1 MSSGNSGDNGWPW
14 VIKLRATTD
23 RKVVRSAINRAS
35 KEGKPIVF
43 EVVKDGDD
51 MKEYVTEVVTE
62 AVSENVTVTI
72 KPESDEQ

>member
-1 MSSGNSGDNGWPW
+1 MSNSDDDGWPW

-23 RKVVRSAINRAS
+23 RKDVRSAINHAS
-35 KEGKPIVF
+35 REGKPIVF

-51 MKEYVTEVVTE
+51 IKEYITEVVTE